1 MQKMKNKFKFEFK
14 KLSLAKVSAKLS
26 SEKKKDIAASVIV
39 ISAVLVIVTI
49 LLGVVANLLKG
60 TTERNAE
67 REIFNAMERVM
78 PAESYEKSETQFD
91 AATRIISL
99 YEAKNGEELVGYC
112 VETEANGYENPI
124 RLIVGINTNGAVTK
138 VEVLSIAETS
148 GYNSKIKDEEF
159 LSRFTGKNE
168 ELTVVKTKPDTTA
181 KIAAISG
188 ATVSSNGVKD
198 GVNHAIAAVS
208 QIRAEAEQKRLEEE
222 KIQKE
227 EEQAK
232 LSAEQQSA
240 LENAEA
246 EEAAE

>member
-1 MQKMKNKFKFEFK
+1 MKNKFKFELK
-14 KLSLAKVSAKLS
+14 KLSLAKVSVKLS
-26 SEKKKDIAASVIV
+26 DEKKKDMLASVIV
-39 ISAVLVIVTI
+39 ISAVLIIATI

-60 TTERNAE
+60 TTERNAK
-67 REIFNAMERVM
+67 REVFNAMERIM

-99 YEAKNGEELVGYC
+99 YEARNGEELLGYC
-112 VETEANGYENPI
+112 VETEADGYENPI
-124 RLIVGINTNGAVTK
+124 RLVVGVNLNGAVTK
-138 VEVLSIAETS
+138 VEILSIAETS
-148 GYNSKIKDEEF
+148 GYNSKIRDEEF

-181 KIAAISG
+181 KIAAVSG

-208 QIRAEAEQKRLEEE
+208 QIRAEEEQKRLEEE

-227 EEQAK
+227 KEEQEK
-232 LSAEQQSA
+232 LAAEQQAA
-240 LENAEA
+240 LENEEA